1 MASSKIL
8 ESFIYSLQNDHTIDF
23 IMANLRGKTGSDVVS
38 KIVGDVESKY
48 AEELKSDKIRR
59 QRGF

>member
-1 MASSKIL
+1 
-8 ESFIYSLQNDHTIDF
+8 
-23 IMANLRGKTGSDVVS
+23 MANLRGKTGSDEVS